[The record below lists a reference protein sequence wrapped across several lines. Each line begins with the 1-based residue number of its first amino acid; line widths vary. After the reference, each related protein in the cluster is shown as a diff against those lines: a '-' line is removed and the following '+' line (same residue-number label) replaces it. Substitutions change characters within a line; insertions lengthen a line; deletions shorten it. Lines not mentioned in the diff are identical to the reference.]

1 MKQRPIGVCIIV
13 ENLPVPMVRRAW
25 QQACALRDAGY
36 RVSVISIKGAGFE
49 QSHETLDG
57 IEIYRH
63 RVWEASGALGYLLEY
78 SFALAAQFCLA
89 LRIYFRTRF
98 RVLHAWNP
106 PDTMFL
112 IARFFKLFGV
122 RFIFDHLDLCPEL
135 YLAKFNRQDFFYRLV
150 CLAER
155 MTFRTATVSLSTNQS
170 YREVAI
176 ERGGMPP
183 DRVFI
188 VRVTPEPEKMR
199 RGPPRPELKQGKT
212 HLVAYLGVMGPQ
224 DGVDLLIESIDYVVK
239 QRHRDDAQ
247 FTLMGS
253 GTETPR
259 LKALASQKGLDPWVT
274 FTGRVPSDVL
284 AQYLSTA
291 DVGVAPDPL
300 NRMNDK
306 STMGKILEYM
316 AFGLPVVLYEL
327 TEGRRSAGDA
337 ALYARPNDP
346 VDFAEKILTLLDS
359 EPLRRQLGE
368 LGRKRIEEGWN
379 WEIDRKSLL
388 AAYEL
393 ALRQK

>member
-1 MKQRPIGVCIIV
+1 
-13 ENLPVPMVRRAW
+13 
-25 QQACALRDAGY
+25 
-36 RVSVISIKGAGFE
+36 
-49 QSHETLDG
+49 
-57 IEIYRH
+57 
-63 RVWEASGALGYLLEY
+63 
-78 SFALAAQFCLA
+78 
-89 LRIYFRTRF
+89 
-98 RVLHAWNP
+98 
-106 PDTMFL
+106 
-112 IARFFKLFGV
+112 
-122 RFIFDHLDLCPEL
+122 
-135 YLAKFNRQDFFYRLV
+135 
-150 CLAER
+150 

-224 DGVDLLIESIDYVVK
+224 DGVDLLIESIHYIVK
-239 QRHRDDAQ
+239 QKHRDDTQ

-259 LKALASQKGLDPWVT
+259 LKALVAQKGLEPWVT
-274 FTGRVPSDVL
+274 FTGRVPGDVL

-346 VDFAEKILTLLDS
+346 VDFAEKVLTLLDS

-368 LGRKRIEEGWN
+368 LGRKRIEESWH

>member
-1 MKQRPIGVCIIV
+1 MKQRPVGVCIIV

-49 QSHETLDG
+49 QSYETVDG

-78 SFALAAQFCLA
+78 SFALSAQFCLA

-98 RVLHAWNP
+98 RILHAWNP

-183 DRVFI
+183 DRVFV

-199 RGPPRPELKQGKT
+199 RGLPRPELKQGKT

-224 DGVDLLIESIDYVVK
+224 DGVDLLIESIHYIVK
-239 QRHRDDAQ
+239 QKRRDDTQ

-259 LKALASQKGLDPWVT
+259 LKALVDQKGLEPWVT

-346 VDFAEKILTLLDS
+346 VDFAAKVLTLLDS

-393 ALRQK
+393 ALRQR

>member
-1 MKQRPIGVCIIV
+1 
-13 ENLPVPMVRRAW
+13 
-25 QQACALRDAGY
+25 
-36 RVSVISIKGAGFE
+36 
-49 QSHETLDG
+49 
-57 IEIYRH
+57 
-63 RVWEASGALGYLLEY
+63 
-78 SFALAAQFCLA
+78 
-89 LRIYFRTRF
+89 
-98 RVLHAWNP
+98 
-106 PDTMFL
+106 
-112 IARFFKLFGV
+112 
-122 RFIFDHLDLCPEL
+122 
-135 YLAKFNRQDFFYRLV
+135 
-150 CLAER
+150 
-155 MTFRTATVSLSTNQS
+155 
-170 YREVAI
+170 
-176 ERGGMPP
+176 
-183 DRVFI
+183 
-188 VRVTPEPEKMR
+188 
-199 RGPPRPELKQGKT
+199 
-212 HLVAYLGVMGPQ
+212 MGPQ
-224 DGVDLLIESIDYVVK
+224 DGVDLLIESIEYIVK
-239 QRHRDDAQ
+239 QKRRDDTQ

-259 LKALASQKGLDPWVT
+259 LKALVSQKGLDPWVT

-306 STMGKILEYM
+306 STMGKVLEYM

-346 VDFAEKILTLLDS
+346 VDFAAKVLTLLDS